1 MRSPWLVLPLA
12 LLASLA
18 AQQPAPKPP
27 ATDAPATTPSAASPP
42 AEPRERKQQS
52 YRYDG
57 TSRPTPGDTSV
68 REVRKDGAVERQETL
83 RDVNGRPVTTRATQ
97 ERVVSGQGDNRVS
110 ERVVQ
115 RFDPGGR
122 PSGKLVAR
130 IETSRAADGSLVT
143 VETIY
148 EQDLNGRMQLA
159 ERRTTTE
166 SKAPTG
172 GTASIVVERPGLQG
186 PIQVVERTDRID
198 TKRSDAVTESVS
210 TLRRIDANGRL
221 EERQREAAVITK
233 SGSVTNRETKQWEFQ
248 PTGKLE
254 FVGRSTSNIT
264 DRPDGSQVEDTEVYA
279 TRIAGTTPDLNR
291 PGIPTLEQKVR
302 REKKVQP
309 DGRIVETT
317 SARIRRVAEP
327 DRLSGLIVTE
337 QVTTPNQE
345 GQTVE
350 VTMSERDANGRMQLV
365 QKSVEE
371 QKK

>member
-1 MRSPWLVLPLA
+1 MRRPWFVVSLVLLA
-12 LLASLA
+12 PLA
-18 AQQPAPKPP
+18 AQQPAP
-27 ATDAPATTPSAASPP
+27 TPPP
-42 AEPRERKQQS
+42 AEPRERKQQN

-57 TSRPTPGDTSV
+57 TSQPTPGNTGV
-68 REVRKDGAVERQETL
+68 HEVRKEGVVERQETL

-97 ERVVSGQGDNRVS
+97 ERVVSVQGDNRVS

-122 PSGKLVAR
+122 PNGKLVAR
-130 IETSRAADGSLVT
+130 IETSRAADGSLMT

-172 GTASIVVERPGLQG
+172 GTTSIVVERPSLEG
-186 PIQVVERTDRID
+186 PVQVVERTDRVD

-210 TLRRIDANGRL
+210 TLRRIDGNGRL

-248 PTGKLE
+248 PTGKVE
-254 FVGRSTSNIT
+254 FVGRSVSNIT

-302 REKKVQP
+302 REKKVRP
-309 DGRIVETT
+309 DGRVVETT
-317 SARIRRVAEP
+317 SAQIRRVAEP

-337 QVTTPNQE
+337 QVTTPNPQ

-350 VTMSERDANGRMQLV
+350 ITLTERDANGRMQLV

>member
-1 MRSPWLVLPLA
+1 MRRPWFVVSLA
-12 LLASLA
+12 LLAPLA

-27 ATDAPATTPSAASPP
+27 AASPP
-42 AEPRERKQQS
+42 AEPRERKQQN

-57 TSRPTPGDTSV
+57 TSQPTPGDTGV
-68 REVRKDGAVERQETL
+68 REVRKDGAIERQETL

-97 ERVVSGQGDNRVS
+97 ERVVSAQGDNRVS

-122 PSGKLVAR
+122 PTGKIVAR

-143 VETIY
+143 VETIH

-166 SKAPTG
+166 SKAPSG
-172 GTASIVVERPGLQG
+172 VTASIVVERPSLEG
-186 PIQVVERTDRID
+186 PVRVVERTDRVE
-198 TKRSDAVTESVS
+198 TKRSDSVTDSV
-210 TLRRIDANGRL
+210 TTVRRIDGSGRL

-233 SGSVTNRETKQWEFQ
+233 SGSVTNRVTNQWEFQ

-254 FVGRSTSNIT
+254 FVGRSVSNIT

-291 PGIPTLEQKVR
+291 PGVPTLEQKVR
-302 REKKVQP
+302 REKKVRP
-309 DGRIVETT
+309 DGRVVETT
-317 SARIRRVAEP
+317 SAQIRRVAEP

-337 QVTTPNQE
+337 QVTTPNAQ

-350 VTMSERDANGRMQLV
+350 ITLQERDANGRMQLV